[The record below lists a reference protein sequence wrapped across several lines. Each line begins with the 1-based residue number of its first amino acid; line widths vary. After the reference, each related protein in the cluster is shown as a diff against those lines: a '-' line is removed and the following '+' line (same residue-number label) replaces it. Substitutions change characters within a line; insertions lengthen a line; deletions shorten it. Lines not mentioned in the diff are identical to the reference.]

1 MSFAALK
8 ERDEVLD
15 LGSTDALIYINKQAP
30 LASPLAI
37 RVYAPLFSYMRPHLV
52 SEQMWDELIPT
63 MLSNSWS
70 LMCLLGQSGTLL
82 TYRKPSRGVLIA
94 RALYE
99 RYDEFESLGPRFASP
114 LGTFAIDNT
123 VTSFSG
129 VASWCGITI
138 WNSFRR
144 EGVPM
149 KEALERVVA
158 LGDAVPLPKS
168 AG

>member
-1 MSFAALK
+1 MVDV
-8 ERDEVLD
+8 E
-15 LGSTDALIYINKQAP
+15 STDALIDLNKQPP
-30 LASPLAI
+30 LSTPRAI
-37 RVYAPLFSYMRPHLV
+37 RAYAPLFSYMWPHLV
-52 SEQMWDELIPT
+52 TEQVWDELIPT
-63 MLSNSWS
+63 MLTSSWA

-82 TYRKPSRGVLIA
+82 IYRKPSRGVLIA

-99 RYDEFESLGPRFASP
+99 RYAEFESLGPRFASP

-144 EGVPM
+144 EGVSM
-149 KEALERVVA
+149 KEALKMVVA

-168 AG
+168 SA